1 MSKWILET
9 PVCDNTEGVDG
20 HNYFD
25 SDHNMIMIIFFKFR
39 RWHDN
44 VAMMLMMITTI
55 VEWGLFSQLQQW
67 LAEALNAENVTLG
80 KIACFE
86 LAISFCSSTH
96 KCSFY
101 DRQLKKTMPY
111 FLLFNRNM
119 LWLGFVSVFAFFSFW
134 KAADLIEQKN
144 GWLSWGSVQTIIPKT
159 SHPCVFAFIFVFVF
173 VFVFA
178 FVFVFVFVFFLL
190 NRRLLI

>member
-1 MSKWILET
+1 MVTIILT
-9 PVCDNTEGVDG
+9 VIIR
-20 HNYFD
+20 
-25 SDHNMIMIIFFKFR
+25 NMIMMIFFKFR

-44 VAMMLMMITTI
+44 VGMMLMMITTI

-119 LWLGFVSVFAFFSFW
+119 LWLGFVIAKERMAELRWRSNKHTQNKSSLCFCIYICICICLCTCICVCVCVCLLSF
-134 KAADLIEQKN
+134 KQEAADLMEQ
-144 GWLSWGSVQTIIPKT
+144 
-159 SHPCVFAFIFVFVF
+159 
-173 VFVFA
+173 
-178 FVFVFVFVFFLL
+178 
-190 NRRLLI
+190 

>member
-9 PVCDNTEGVDG
+9 PVCDNTEGIDG

-44 VAMMLMMITTI
+44 VGMMLMMITTI

-101 DRQLKKTMPY
+101 DQQLKKTMPY

-119 LWLGFVSVFAFFSFW
+119 LWLGFV
-134 KAADLIEQKN
+134 I
-144 GWLSWGSVQTIIPKT
+144 
-159 SHPCVFAFIFVFVF
+159 
-173 VFVFA
+173 
-178 FVFVFVFVFFLL
+178 VFVFFLFE
-190 NRRLLI
+190 RLLI